1 MGGKRKDRIRVRLF
15 LRLSSNVNERL
26 RALMR
31 YQGELSRYIDEALTS
46 MDLGTIDLI
55 QASPGR
61 STPGLT
67 AVISGAANSKLRAAA
82 RQRGCSITV
91 LANSAVHNWLGR
103 KKYPMGMC
111 AFQEYD

>member
-1 MGGKRKDRIRVRLF
+1 MGGKRKGRRRVRLF
-15 LRLSSNVNERL
+15 LRLGSDVNERL

-46 MDLGTIDLI
+46 IDLATMDLMPISL
-55 QASPGR
+55 GR

-67 AVISGAANSKLRAAA
+67 AVISSSANSKLRAAA

-91 LANSAVHNWLGR
+91 LANSAVHYWLGGR
-103 KKYPMGMC
+103 N
-111 AFQEYD
+111 A